1 MVQSSR
7 IAITALALV
16 VSASVIATLNAGTAV
31 AAQVTS
37 STVPPQKAG
46 VQFGPRVDG
55 SVKHGAYNGRAPFAY
70 PANLNAATN
79 GKVLSTKDA
88 LAKVRLD
95 QSDAQS
101 QGLQLHGI
109 NLVRW
114 ADIEKRTYTH
124 GASLF
129 LISPDRLVY
138 EAVTKFNNPYSYK
151 GNTWSSGTRTFV
163 IDAATGDALYG
174 SIQGHLTHS
183 DHWQLMRPLTKDYHT
198 RNHLP

>member
-1 MVQSSR
+1 MFQFFK
-7 IAITALALV
+7 IAIAALALV
-16 VSASVIATLNAGTAV
+16 VSSGVIASLNAGRAV
-31 AAQVTS
+31 AAPVTS

-46 VQFGPRVDG
+46 VQFGPPVDG
-55 SVKHGAYNGRAPFAY
+55 SVKHGAYNGRTPFAY
-70 PANLNAATN
+70 PANLNAAVN

-88 LAKVRLD
+88 LARVRLD
-95 QSDAQS
+95 QSNAQS

-114 ADIEKRTYTH
+114 ADIEKRPYTH

-129 LISPDRLVY
+129 FISPDRLVY

-174 SIQGHLTHS
+174 NIQGHLTHS
-183 DHWQLMRPLTKDYHT
+183 DHSQMMRPLTNDYHT